1 MKAFS
6 SPSLG
11 TKGSDTCAVL
21 SHIMVVLRLR
31 RLLFPVASAVPLIA
45 TSRIEPCLQVSLRK
59 GAKHAVERGSGA
71 ARPGP
76 ACPARGLRGL
86 QEPGPAGTSALLC
99 PQGHGAAARR

>member
-59 GAKHAVERGSGA
+59 GAKHAVEKGSGA

-76 ACPARGLRGL
+76 ACPWA
-86 QEPGPAGTSALLC
+86 A
-99 PQGHGAAARR
+99 GAAGAGSRGHLRAALPTRTRSRRA

>member
-11 TKGSDTCAVL
+11 SKGSDTHAVL
-21 SHIMVVLRLR
+21 SHIMVALRLR
-31 RLLFPVASAVPLIA
+31 RLLFPVASAVPLTA

-59 GAKHAVERGSGA
+59 GAKHAVERKRGDA

-76 ACPARGLRGL
+76 ACPRAAGAGGAGSRGHLRAAL
-86 QEPGPAGTSALLC
+86 PTGTRS
-99 PQGHGAAARR
+99 RRA